1 MVKLHG
7 KYCGPNWTAGKVLAA
22 KDATAKDFKVKPTD
36 DLDKACRLHD
46 LDINKRGNSFT
57 TDQKL
62 EDRAM
67 RIAKSA
73 RYSPS
78 LRAKALLIA
87 ESMARTKFLRGRL

>member
-22 KDATAKDFKVKPTD
+22 KDATAKDFKVKPVD
-36 DLDKACRLHD
+36 DLDAACRIHD

-62 EDRAM
+62 ETKAR
-67 RIAKSA
+67 RIAKSP
-73 RYSPS
+73 RYSAKI
-78 LRAKALLIA
+78 RARALVIA
-87 ESMARTKFLRGRL
+87 ESMARTKFLRGR